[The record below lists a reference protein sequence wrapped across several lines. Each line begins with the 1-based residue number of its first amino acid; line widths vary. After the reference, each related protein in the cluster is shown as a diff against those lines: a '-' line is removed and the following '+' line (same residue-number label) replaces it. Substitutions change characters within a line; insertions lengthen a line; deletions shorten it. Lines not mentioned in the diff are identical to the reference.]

1 MAYARKLLRKR
12 KPTKPYRKLGST
24 KSRASVVSAPL
35 RRGVGTT
42 KESIK
47 ELAKFRKKKIRTKRR
62 AGLLTGAEKRTKLK
76 ATRKAKRTGLK
87 KIRTRKRVARKA
99 TRVKK
104 RATRKFMRKTKRG
117 MRKARR

>member
-12 KPTKPYRKLGST
+12 KPTKPHRKKT
-24 KSRASVVSAPL
+24 MASVGPAPL

-47 ELAKFRKKKIRTKRR
+47 ELAKFRKKKIRTKRK
-62 AGLLTGAEKRTKLK
+62 AGLLTAAQKRAKLK

-87 KIRTRKRVARKA
+87 KIRTA
-99 TRVKK
+99 TRAKRKTARVSK

>member
-12 KPTKPYRKLGST
+12 KPTKPYRKT
-24 KSRASVVSAPL
+24 SRASVVSAPL

-62 AGLLTGAEKRTKLK
+62 AGLLTAAQKRAKLK
-76 ATRKAKRTGLK
+76 ATRKAKR
-87 KIRTRKRVARKA
+87 KIKRGIRKTRRTNKRVI
-99 TRVKK
+99 KK
-104 RATRKFMRKTKRG
+104 TIKG

>member
-1 MAYARKLLRKR
+1 MGARLKKAR
-12 KPTKPYRKLGST
+12 
-24 KSRASVVSAPL
+24 V
-35 RRGVGTT
+35 TT
-42 KESIK
+42 KKDVK

-62 AGLLTGAEKRTKLK
+62 AGLLTGAEKRAKLK
-76 ATRKAKRTGLK
+76 ATRKGKRTGLK

>member
-12 KPTKPYRKLGST
+12 KPTKPYRKT
-24 KSRASVVSAPL
+24 SRASVVSAPL

-47 ELAKFRKKKIRTKRR
+47 ELAKFRKKKIRTKRK
-62 AGLLTGAEKRTKLK
+62 AGLLTAAQKRAKLK

-87 KIRTRKRVARKA
+87 KIRTATRAKRKIKRGIRKTRRTNKRVI
-99 TRVKK
+99 KK
-104 RATRKFMRKTKRG
+104 TIKG